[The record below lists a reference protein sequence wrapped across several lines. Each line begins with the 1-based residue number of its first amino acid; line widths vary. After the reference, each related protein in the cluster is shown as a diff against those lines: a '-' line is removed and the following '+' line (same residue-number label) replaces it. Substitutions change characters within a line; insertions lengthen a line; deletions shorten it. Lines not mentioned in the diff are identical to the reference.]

1 MKAADRTEW
10 CQIVSM
16 RWTPTGIEPMDLD
29 NDEVDLIYMQ
39 HAHAPFIMSQNS
51 YYQRTAEG

>member
-29 NDEVDLIYMQ
+29 DDDDDDDALCITPRLFQ
-39 HAHAPFIMSQNS
+39 
-51 YYQRTAEG
+51 